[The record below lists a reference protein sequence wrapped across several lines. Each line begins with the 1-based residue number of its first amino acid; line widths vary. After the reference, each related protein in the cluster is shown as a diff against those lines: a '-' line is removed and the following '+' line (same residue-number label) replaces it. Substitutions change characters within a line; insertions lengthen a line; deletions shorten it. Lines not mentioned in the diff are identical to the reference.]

1 MKMETEKPTIED
13 VLVIGALIFITA
25 ILIVAFISVMQGC
38 KDGNQDACKT
48 IDTMVEIG
56 LD

>member
-1 MKMETEKPTIED
+1 METEKPTIKD
-13 VLVIGALIFITA
+13 VLVVGTLIIITA
-25 ILIVAFISVMQGC
+25 IMIVAFINVMKGC

-56 LD
+56 ID